1 MIYVDTSA
9 LLKRYVE
16 EPDSDR
22 AEGYLLGDPVWVTA
36 RITLVE
42 VRRNLHRLL
51 SPLAREAALALFT
64 DVWMRM
70 KVVELDAI
78 TCESAAAV
86 SEVTGARSLDALHL
100 AAAIRAGGPGMTVVT
115 FDARQASAARALGLD
130 VFGA

>member
-1 MIYVDTSA
+1 MLFRS
-9 LLKRYVE
+9 
-16 EPDSDR
+16 
-22 AEGYLLGDPVWVTA
+22 
-36 RITLVE
+36 
-42 VRRNLHRLL
+42 LL
-51 SPLAREAALALFT
+51 SPQAREAALALFT
-64 DVWMRM
+64 DDWMRM
-70 KVVELDAI
+70 NVVELDAI